1 MLKLSLLSILLLLTV
16 SCSSS
21 IHSIKKQYYNI
32 DTINGI
38 DRKEA
43 TTTALYHALM
53 DNAFET
59 SSAKNISAIV
69 VNKRDAWLVNLT
81 HKPSNKTA
89 NYLINKKSGNTKSQ
103 SERTAPV
110 KFFSS
115 FNENRVKVKI
125 NPLDD
130 DSLPEAIRF
139 DDELIN
145 EVVAE
150 KENINYQ
157 DKNNVFRDFDA
168 PQKEAKSETDTVIA
182 FFDAEDPAD
191 NPKTISDEDPGHS
204 FELPRNS
211 QKTDEKPILTF
222 DYLESLKAKNKTPD
236 PSINIE
242 ETDGK
247 TAIAFYNAED
257 DLAKNSSQR
266 TLNREPDRNNT
277 RIIVAELDGDK
288 RISIDSDDFISILS
302 SNDRISSR
310 RNRKPTSRPR
320 PRQET
325 SLSSSPGQGTISTN
339 VPSNISNNKSKSTST
354 QNKQRA
360 NTSPEF
366 VDAFP
371 RADSEQLQLAS
382 EIRELQSTEFVVES
396 EEIPVQVTENQN
408 DFQDIFKNS
417 ASDND
422 LDQNQSITSST
433 LQDFRDQPRGEIS
446 REFSQ
451 PEFTQEFT
459 QETTPN
465 TQTDTFQYAEEEKNL
480 GGEISIAFYED
491 EASSRSTPVQL
502 AGVTVENRQPLSN
515 NQTIRI
521 IQSQPAN
528 TNNTSTMSD
537 SPTYDLKLLTSGFD
551 SDIGNHITLKADHDM
566 DFSEDL
572 VDFPTEDE
580 PSTYQTYE
588 NDISSEIAREAIQR
602 VVETPQAMD
611 QFADTEQEEIDDIF
625 STKTDRQTIESQRQ
639 EIARFK
645 EREKNARRRREIEK
659 ELEGLKQTERS
670 ELERFKKRERNK
682 TRKEQ
687 IEKEI
692 AELSARRDMQL
703 ARLSKRSTPPPS
715 MDLKIV
721 GDTVTV
727 LGAYRGN
734 RGIVRMMK
742 VSEVDGVY
750 TRVAAFKLNG
760 RKISQLTKNLELT
773 PGKHTLTSRCYS
785 SDNDDFDRNTNAY
798 ENTIEVVIENAHEYL
813 LEAQTYQFDGQTEC
827 AASIYD
833 LRDAR

>member
-16 SCSSS
+16 SCSSG

-53 DNAFET
+53 DKAFET
-59 SSAKNISAIV
+59 SSVEDISATV
-69 VNKRDAWLVNLT
+69 VNKRDAWLVSLT
-81 HKPSNKTA
+81 HRPSNKMV
-89 NYLINKKSGNTKSQ
+89 NYLIDKKSGNAKAQ
-103 SERTAPV
+103 SESTAPI
-110 KFFSS
+110 KYFSS

-130 DSLPEAIRF
+130 NTLPEAIRF
-139 DDELIN
+139 EDEFVYDVID
-145 EVVAE
+145 VAAVTTAV
-150 KENINYQ
+150 KE
-157 DKNNVFRDFDA
+157 NNVFRDFDA
-168 PQKEAKSETDTVIA
+168 PQDKAKSETDTVIA
-182 FFDAEDPAD
+182 FFDAEDLTD
-191 NPKTISDEDPGHS
+191 DPKTISDEDPGHS
-204 FELPRNS
+204 FELPKNS
-211 QKTDEKPILTF
+211 QKTDVEPILTF
-222 DYLESLKAKNKTPD
+222 DYLESLEAKNKTVGRSANFEKSD
-236 PSINIE
+236 
-242 ETDGK
+242 
-247 TAIAFYNAED
+247 
-257 DLAKNSSQR
+257 Q
-266 TLNREPDRNNT
+266 NNT
-277 RIIVAELDGDK
+277 RIIVTELDDDK

-310 RNRKPTSRPR
+310 RNRKPTTRPR
-320 PRQET
+320 KEI
-325 SLSSSPGQGTISTN
+325 SLYSNPGPVTISTN
-339 VPSNISNNKSKSTST
+339 LPTNTSSKVSNNTSVNNKKT
-354 QNKQRA
+354 KMTSRQKKQRA
-360 NTSPEF
+360 DTNPQF

-371 RADSEQLQLAS
+371 RADSNQLRH
-382 EIRELQSTEFVVES
+382 ENDIRELQSTGFVIEPGAMP
-396 EEIPVQVTENQN
+396 EQATENQN
-408 DFQDIFKNS
+408 DFQDIFKSS

-451 PEFTQEFT
+451 PAFAQEFT
-459 QETTPN
+459 QETTLN
-465 TQTDTFQYAEEEKNL
+465 TKTDTFQYAEEEKNL
-480 GGEISIAFYED
+480 GGDISIAFYED
-491 EASSRSTPVQL
+491 EASSQSTAVQT
-502 AGVTVENRQPLSN
+502 ARVPVENRQPLSE
-515 NQTIRI
+515 NQLTRTA
-521 IQSQPAN
+521 QSRSAN
-528 TNNTSTMSD
+528 TNTTTMSD
-537 SPTYDLKLLTSGFD
+537 SPTYNLKLLTGGFD

-572 VDFPTEDE
+572 ADFPSEDE

-588 NDISSEIAREAIQR
+588 SDISSEIAREAIQR
-602 VVETPQAMD
+602 VVETPQAVG
-611 QFADTEQEEIDDIF
+611 QIASIELETEREEIDDIF
-625 STKTDRQTIESQRQ
+625 STKTDSQTIESQRQ

-645 EREKNARRRREIEK
+645 EREQNARRRREIEK
-659 ELEGLKQTERS
+659 ELEGLKQTDRI
-670 ELERFKKRERNK
+670 ELERFRKRERNK

-692 AELSARRDMQL
+692 AELSTQRDMQL
-703 ARLSKRSTPPPS
+703 AKLSNRSVPPPS
-715 MDLKIV
+715 MDLKVV

-734 RGIVRMMK
+734 RGTVRMMK
-742 VSEVDGVY
+742 VSETDGVY

-785 SDNDDFDRNTNAY
+785 SHSDDFDSSNTNAY
-798 ENTIEVVIENAHEYL
+798 ENTIEVVIQVGHEYL
-813 LEAQTYQFDGQTEC
+813 LEAQTYQFDGQIEC